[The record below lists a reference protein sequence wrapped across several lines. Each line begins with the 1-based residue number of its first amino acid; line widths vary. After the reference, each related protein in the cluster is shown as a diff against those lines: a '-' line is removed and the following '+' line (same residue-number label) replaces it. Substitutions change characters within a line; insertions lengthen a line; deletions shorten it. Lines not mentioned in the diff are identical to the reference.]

1 MEEFE
6 SNECLEPTIKLKEE
20 EEWKLD
26 VKGIRFRIFI
36 YLLFS
41 QNLDFEFFRYEISFG
56 MKIFPFRS
64 AKLSFFALNYFGI
77 SKFDMIQHN
86 LLLNHKI
93 DVLILRHCIKSAGL
107 FIFF

>member
-1 MEEFE
+1 MQKFIKKISDSHVTDKDEFADIVNPETIENPESMDIHDESDDMENLENDENDGLEMKIEMEEFE

-41 QNLDFEFFRYEISFG
+41 QNLGFEFS
-56 MKIFPFRS
+56 
-64 AKLSFFALNYFGI
+64 
-77 SKFDMIQHN
+77 
-86 LLLNHKI
+86 
-93 DVLILRHCIKSAGL
+93 
-107 FIFF
+107 